1 MTPCVT
7 HDAEGVNGTMPK
19 PKAKQ
24 ITRQTKPAT
33 ISLQV
38 TDDTRN
44 ELEKVAIAEDRSVSH
59 LVRKAIDKFLESRQ
73 SVA

>member
-1 MTPCVT
+1 
-7 HDAEGVNGTMPK
+7 MPK